1 MTIRVRKLAGTII
14 LLMTLPVY
22 LLIAMAVGAN
32 HVADAHM
39 VFQVAYFLIAGL
51 LWVPPAALLVRW
63 MVRPDPE

>member
-1 MTIRVRKLAGTII
+1 MTVRVRKLVGTII
-14 LLMTLPVY
+14 LLITLPIY

-32 HVADAHM
+32 HFADAH
-39 VFQVAYFLIAGL
+39 VVVQTVYFLIAGL